1 MTTFQLLLTMVSGI
15 VFYLFFKQIFSGSY
29 PKRGVDFD
37 AKVADEQI
45 GGISRPDRLFAKP
58 KESTDR
64 IMQLHENADEAV
76 EKGEY
81 AEAIKALE
89 SALILDPHQIET
101 QYKLAYSYLQTK
113 AYAKAKTVLEQLLAR
128 DTEHDMAHA
137 MLANVLHL
145 LGEEGEAVMHH
156 EKAIALDPEYAPHYF
171 NYANTLYETGGKEAA
186 LMQYEKAYAL
196 DPSLEDAKEMIEK
209 LSE

>member
-1 MTTFQLLLTMVSGI
+1 MTTFQLLLMIVSGI
-15 VFYLFFKQIFSGSY
+15 VFYLFFRQLFSGSY

-45 GGISRPDRLFAKP
+45 GGISRPDRLFTKP
-58 KESTDR
+58 KEPTDR

-89 SALILDPHQIET
+89 SALILDPHHIET
-101 QYKLAYSYLQTK
+101 QYKLAYSHLQTK
-113 AYAKAKTVLEQLLAR
+113 AYAKAKTVLEQLLAG

-145 LGEEGEAVMHH
+145 LGEDDEAIAHH
-156 EKAIALDPEYAPHYF
+156 QKAIALDPEYAPHHF
-171 NYANTLYETGGKEAA
+171 NYANTLYDRGEKAA
-186 LMQYEKAYAL
+186 SLAAYEKAYAL
-196 DPSLEDAKEMIEK
+196 NPDLQEAKKMIEE